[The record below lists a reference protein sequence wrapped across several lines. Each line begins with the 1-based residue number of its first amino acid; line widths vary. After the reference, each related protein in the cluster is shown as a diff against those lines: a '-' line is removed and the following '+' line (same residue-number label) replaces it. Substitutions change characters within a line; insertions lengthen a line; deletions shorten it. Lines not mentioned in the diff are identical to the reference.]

1 MMNHSSD
8 GGVGNTTTRGMGV
21 PTKRQNQTLETLQTT
36 AGGHCIT
43 SMDIDENTKN
53 LLRRIRD
60 RARKAKHSDPKVY
73 EAIRMIKQAL
83 TKQEHLLKTQFSHPS
98 YQ

>member
-1 MMNHSSD
+1 MQAPS
-8 GGVGNTTTRGMGV
+8 
-21 PTKRQNQTLETLQTT
+21 KRQNQTLDEMQIS

-43 SMDIDENTKN
+43 SMDIDENTKG

-60 RARKAKHSDPKVY
+60 RARKAKHCDPKVY

-83 TKQEHLLKTQFSHPS
+83 
-98 YQ
+98 